1 MRSILTLF
9 VIAALG
15 FLFILQKND
24 DPQPTTAKT
33 THVGQSQVN
42 EHNFMKHALDK
53 SRVVAQNVSK
63 QREGN

>member
-1 MRSILTLF
+1 MRSILALL

-24 DPQPTTAKT
+24 APQPTTAKT
-33 THVGQSQVN
+33 TYVGQSQVS

-53 SRVVAQNVSK
+53 SRVFAQNVSQ

>member
-9 VIAALG
+9 VIATLG

-33 THVGQSQVN
+33 TRSEQSQVS

-63 QREGN
+63 QRL

>member
-9 VIAALG
+9 VIATLG

-24 DPQPTTAKT
+24 APQPTTAKT
-33 THVGQSQVN
+33 THVGQSQAS

-63 QREGN
+63 QRL